1 MAFCRNLCTGFRT
14 LLLKNNLVCLSSLNQ
29 GSKLTTVLIT
39 TTPALAFS
47 SVEVQ
52 GLKIGLESFLKK
64 TSTVFSHIV
73 SALEQFPPLN
83 SFHTFMYCDLWISK
97 FKKE

>member
-47 SVEVQ
+47 SVEMQ
-52 GLKIGLESFLKK
+52 GLQIGLEYFLKK
-64 TSTVFSHIV
+64 TSMFLLS
-73 SALEQFPPLN
+73 
-83 SFHTFMYCDLWISK
+83 YISQDIS
-97 FKKE
+97 